1 MQIVYVGIVFAVI
14 IIVLA
19 FGRPLHEALIGG
31 VTAVILLFRLT
42 PSEAVRTV
50 SSVLTNWSSLAV
62 LLSLYMITF
71 LQRILEARRQI
82 KLAQEDLNGIFHNR
96 RINAAGASL
105 FIGLL
110 PSAASMLLCS
120 EIVRDASDGYLEPR
134 EQAFVASWFRHIPE
148 STLPTYTGVLLM
160 ANLTGVEIGTFMA
173 GMAVPVATLTFLG
186 YILYLRRIP
195 VETGTPASA
204 SRGKDALHLFCHLWS
219 LLLILVLILVF
230 HFQVVAAVAATI
242 LASILVY
249 RVKPAEW
256 KRMVRSAFEKKML
269 GNTFLVLVLKEFIAG
284 TGALEQLPDTMAVLP
299 LPTYLIFALLFF
311 VATVI
316 SGTTGAIAMGAPL
329 AFAAIPGG
337 MPLMVYLMCIVH
349 AASQVSPTHVCLV
362 VASDYFHVRLGEL
375 IQKTLPVSL
384 TFCALMTVYYKI
396 LVLF

>member
-1 MQIVYVGIVFAVI
+1 MQIAYVGIVFAVI
-14 IIVLA
+14 IVVLA
-19 FGRPLHEALIGG
+19 LGRPLHEALAGG
-31 VTAVILLFRLT
+31 AAAVIVLFRVPPVTAG
-42 PSEAVRTV
+42 RTV
-50 SSVLTNWSSLAV
+50 ASVLTTWSSLAV

-82 KLAQEDLNGIFHNR
+82 KLAQEDLNGIFHNC

-110 PSAASMLLCS
+110 PSAASMILCS
-120 EIVRDASDGYLEPR
+120 EIVKDASDGYLKPK

-160 ANLTGVEIGTFMA
+160 ANLTGVEIGTYMI
-173 GMAVPVATLTFLG
+173 GMIVPVCTLTLLG
-186 YILYLRRIP
+186 YMLYLRRIP
-195 VETGTPASA
+195 AETGTPPSA
-204 SRGKDALHLFCHLWS
+204 SRGRDALHLFCHLWS
-219 LLLILVLILVF
+219 LLLILLLILAF
-230 HFQVVAAVAATI
+230 HFQVVAAVAVTI
-242 LASILVY
+242 AAAILVY
-249 RVKPAEW
+249 RVRVDEL

-269 GNTFLVLVLKEFIAG
+269 GNTFLVLVLKDFIAG
-284 TGALEQLPDTMAVLP
+284 TGVLEQLPDAMAALP

-362 VASDYFHVRLGEL
+362 VASDYFHVPLGGL
-375 IQKTLPVSL
+375 IRRTLPVSL
-384 TFCALMTVYYKI
+384 LFCVLMTGYYR
-396 LVLF
+396 LLTLF